1 MADFQA
7 RIKPK
12 RSTVTGEVPTSAD
25 LEVGEIALST
35 ADGKIFTKHTDGSI
49 KEISGSGGGGGG
61 AANKIEEIE
70 NVEPRKFFS
79 TPYDW
84 STNQDTSVTG
94 GFSYDETTDIL
105 TLNKETTG
113 GLDIRTNIVGVP
125 ANGTLY
131 FTTEGD
137 KPAPSV
143 SEIPYSNLT
152 IKPDTTIQLQAELS
166 ITANTSA
173 IWFDFN
179 DPYYEGP
186 SFNNDILVYDSGS
199 GVWRPS
205 EYLLENAN
213 DVNNDSKTEDRQ
225 SLVWD
230 LKNKEWVPGYPKLS
244 SPEGSESLPEITG
257 LIGPA
262 INGMAGG
269 EFGFTAEGPTGDD
282 SAGAIAVPADFVGI
296 KFLGQAMPST
306 IYAGTNGNIHWDSAL
321 GGDNTGRSGNFI
333 VDSGNYDFWLAHWS
347 QDTKVISMFT
357 RSELN
362 TFTIRAEYGIP
373 YNTNTGVP
381 VETTFYKDGSI
392 RVIYGTN
399 QGSAI
404 SISDIT
410 QGIASNGVAL
420 ASGFGANASPTGG
433 FTWSYRGFALG
444 NELSDLKDVSTA
456 TATEGQ
462 VLRFDGTLYKPTS
475 MDIQDMDDF
484 ELNPLTAAGVGGVRV
499 KILPTD
505 TVDNSNGFSQEGTNF
520 IIDHVNATGLDEYQN
535 GGWVSQIAPGG
546 QIVVV
551 DSQGNQSTTLVV
563 NSPTVD
569 TSSQYGPRTYFLVD
583 STFQA
588 AMAALP
594 NGEEVTIGLDGPYTL
609 SNARA
614 PLAEG
619 DILQWV
625 AADKKFKPAQQT
637 GTVQSVNSQIG
648 DVQVDVEDLNNF
660 ALVAGVPISNNDVLA
675 YNAIDQKWKPLSL
688 ASPRYAQ
695 TLETGTLSSTNYQQL
710 IFVEAGTAG
719 VFSNIQVNKPCVV
732 TIYASLSAYAF
743 DEGRDPFSVSP
754 VAGDGVILEVAF
766 NAAGDQLITPT
777 VNYFTSEAG
786 QPLRAR
792 VINTATM
799 PAAIQVTIAGM
810 RFGKT

>member
-61 AANKIEEIE
+61 AVNKIEEIE
-70 NVEPRKFFS
+70 NVEPRRFFS

-113 GLDIRTNIVGVP
+113 GLDIRVNVVGIP

-143 SEIPYSNLT
+143 AEIPYSNLI

-179 DPYYEGP
+179 DPFYDGP

-205 EYLLENAN
+205 EYLLGNAS
-213 DVNNDSKTEDRQ
+213 DVNNDSLTEDRQ

-230 LKNKEWVPGYPKLS
+230 LENREWVPGYPKLS
-244 SPEGSESLPEITG
+244 SGNGSESIPEITG

-282 SAGAIAVPADFVGI
+282 NAGAIAVPADFVGI
-296 KFLGQAMPST
+296 KFLGQAMPNT
-306 IYAGTNGNIHWDSAL
+306 IYACTNGNIHWDYAL
-321 GGDNTGRSGNFI
+321 GGSTNGRGGNFI
-333 VDSGNYDFWLAHWS
+333 SDSGNYAFWLAHWS

-373 YNTNTGVP
+373 YNSNIGGP

-399 QGSAI
+399 QGAPI
-404 SISDIT
+404 NISDT
-410 QGIASNGVAL
+410 SQGIASNGVAL
-420 ASGFGANASPTGG
+420 VSGFGANTSPAGG

-444 NELSDLKDVSTA
+444 NGLSDLKDVSTA

-462 VLRFDGTLYKPTS
+462 VLRFDGTRYKPTS
-475 MDIQDMDDF
+475 LEIRGMDDF
-484 ELNPLTAAGVGGVRV
+484 ELFSGDFKTQPLTDKRPSNSFTSVDQWYVSPTSLYFLPAPWMSNVQVGETLKLELVGGTGPTNYTLNL
-499 KILPTD
+499 IEPDYNGAGTD
-505 TVDNSNGFSQEGTNF
+505 TRFGFTEPMSSELRDAPNSSELKVTGASVNGTEG
-520 IIDHVNATGLDEYQN
+520 G
-535 GGWVSQIAPGG
+535 
-546 QIVVV
+546 
-551 DSQGNQSTTLVV
+551 
-563 NSPTVD
+563 
-569 TSSQYGPRTYFLVD
+569 TS
-583 STFQA
+583 
-588 AMAALP
+588 
-594 NGEEVTIGLDGPYTL
+594 E
-609 SNARA
+609 

-619 DILQWV
+619 DILQWNN
-625 AADKKFKPAQQT
+625 ADQKFKPAQQT
-637 GTVQSVNSQIG
+637 GTVQSVNGQIG

-688 ASPRYAQ
+688 VSPRYVQ
-695 TLETGTLSSTNYQQL
+695 SLETGTLSSTNYQQL
-710 IFVEAGTAG
+710 IFVEAGEAG

-732 TIYASLSAYAF
+732 TIYASLSAYVF
-743 DEGRDPFSVSP
+743 DEGRDPFSASP

-766 NAAGDQLITPT
+766 DAAGDQLITPT
-777 VNYFTSEAG
+777 INYFTSEAG

-799 PAAIQVTIAGM
+799 PAAIQVTISGM